1 MIPIVSG
8 IPGTIILTIQGA
20 TITETIFAVPGMGKM
35 LPDAII
41 AHNNPMVIGLLFV
54 FTTLSILAVLLGDIM
69 LTIIDPRISLL
80 SKKGGH

>member
-1 MIPIVSG
+1 
-8 IPGTIILTIQGA
+8 
-20 TITETIFAVPGMGKM
+20 MGKM